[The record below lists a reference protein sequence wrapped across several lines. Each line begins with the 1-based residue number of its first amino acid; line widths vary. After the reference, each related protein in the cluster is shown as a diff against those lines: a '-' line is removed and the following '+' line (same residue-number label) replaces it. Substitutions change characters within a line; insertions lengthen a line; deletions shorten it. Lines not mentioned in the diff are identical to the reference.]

1 MVCDP
6 SFLCASGACTVDPAS
21 RWSLFVDRITV
32 QSTYYTGVAWD
43 LGGGLPEPYVG
54 VAVGTSGPYSYT
66 PEPTGTDTLTAPYS
80 GPAVLTNLRADS
92 LLLLAFEAW
101 DDDGVGDDDVGA
113 CSRPVPSAAF
123 TEAVQTTTCPRDP
136 AASQSGFSVEWHLER
151 F

>member
-1 MVCDP
+1 MRLLRR
-6 SFLCASGACTVDPAS
+6 SKS
-21 RWSLFVDRITV
+21 RTR
-32 QSTYYTGVAWD
+32 
-43 LGGGLPEPYVG
+43 
-54 VAVGTSGPYSYT
+54 
-66 PEPTGTDTLTAPYS
+66 TDTLTAPYS
-80 GPAVLTNLRADS
+80 GPPVLTNLRADS

-101 DDDGVGDDDVGA
+101 DDDGA